1 MVLNKAVNR
10 DSSPQHTASPQRS
23 CAVDVVRLIATL
35 LVVSVHFF
43 LNNGYYNY
51 PMEGKRMFVMTL
63 IRSLCMSCVPLFMI
77 LTGYLSSRK
86 KLSGRYYKGVIKTA
100 CIYVLSSFACAIY
113 KVLAQ
118 QVTYT
123 PMEILDGLRLFT
135 LANYSWYIEMYFG
148 LFLLAPFINLLYHGL
163 ESRRQKQVLIL
174 TMIFLTAV
182 PVFVNW
188 WSGIYPVTYYLL
200 GAYIREY
207 GFPVKKSIAAILL
220 PVTVTALALVC
231 FHESYGGYFRWGS
244 YQAYEGLPCL
254 VISVMIF
261 GLLINLPTQNWS
273 VFFKKM
279 LEKAANLCLGAYL
292 LSYIFDS
299 LFYPVLNSRVPDV
312 IYRLEYMPVMV
323 PCVFLCS
330 LALSWVVDLV
340 YHLLQKTVS
349 VIWTVRRVDQTVH

>member
-1 MVLNKAVNR
+1 MVLDGTAKK
-10 DSSPQHTASPQRS
+10 DHGFQCTASPQRS
-23 CAVDVVRLIATL
+23 CSVDVVRIVATL
-35 LVVSVHFF
+35 LVISVHFF

-77 LTGYLSSRK
+77 LTGYLSYRK
-86 KLSGRYYKGVIKTA
+86 KLRGRYYQGVVKTA
-100 CIYVLSSFACAIY
+100 CIYVLASFACAIY

-118 QVTYT
+118 QMTYT
-123 PMEILDGLRLFT
+123 PMEILNGLRQFT

-207 GFPVKKSIAAILL
+207 GFPFKKWVAAILL
-220 PVTVTALALVC
+220 PVTVTALAIVC
-231 FHESYGGYFRWGS
+231 FHESSGGYFRWGS

-254 VISVMIF
+254 VISMMIF
-261 GLLINLPTQNWS
+261 GLLIDLPTQNWPDLI
-273 VFFKKM
+273 KKLM
-279 LEKAANLCLGAYL
+279 EKTANLCLGVYL
-292 LSYIFDS
+292 LSYISDS
-299 LFYPVLNSRVPDV
+299 ILYPILNSHVSDV
-312 IYRLEYMPVMV
+312 IYRLEYMPLMV

-330 LALSWVVDLV
+330 LALSWGVDLA
-340 YHLLQKTVS
+340 YRLLHKMVS
-349 VIWTVRRVDQTVH
+349 VLVSACRTTKGVR

>member
-1 MVLNKAVNR
+1 MTLDKARSR
-10 DSSPQHTASPQRS
+10 DSKAMPQRS
-23 CAVDVVRLIATL
+23 SAVDVVRIVATL

-51 PMEGKRMFVMTL
+51 PMEGKRMFVMTV

-100 CIYVLSSFACAIY
+100 CIYVLASFACMIY
-113 KVLAQ
+113 KILAQ
-118 QVTYT
+118 QATFT
-123 PMEILDGLRLFT
+123 PVEILNGLLQFT

-148 LFLLAPFINLLYHGL
+148 LFLLAPFINLLYHSL
-163 ESRRQKQVLIL
+163 EGRKQKQVLLL
-174 TMIFLTAV
+174 TMIFLTAI

-188 WSGIYPVTYYLL
+188 WNGLYPVTYYLL

-207 GFPVKKSIAAILL
+207 GFPIRKRVAAVILPATIAALAIL
-220 PVTVTALALVC
+220 C
-231 FHESYGGYFRWGS
+231 FYESYGGYFRWGS

-254 VISVMIF
+254 IISVMIF
-261 GLLINLPTQNWS
+261 GLLIDLPTQHWPE
-273 VFFKKM
+273 FLKKT

-299 LFYPVLNSRVPDV
+299 MFYPVLNSRVPDV

-323 PCVFLCS
+323 PAVFLCS
-330 LALSWVVDLV
+330 LMLSGVLDLA
-340 YHLLQKTVS
+340 YRMLQKVAQA
-349 VIWTVRRVDQTVH
+349 VCVFVMRNN